1 MFTKQNVNHVTT
13 LKLQDLYSQN
23 WSKVARAV
31 GTKTT
36 LQVKS
41 YIKSHPELI
50 SSSSVHISNT
60 PSPPQFINEV
70 EVSNEDSVAHFSVG
84 DIVYETEVPAVSM
97 EEVIAS
103 VATSWELSSV
113 KNGKKTNRSKPKTPS
128 KDTKYDQ
135 KNTFKAVYYKFV
147 IFLQTSK
154 KFITSKE
161 GARKT

>member
-1 MFTKQNVNHVTT
+1 MLVYSFNKTATFQ
-13 LKLQDLYSQN
+13 LQDLYSQN

-70 EVSNEDSVAHFSVG
+70 EVSNEESVSHFSVG
-84 DIVYETEVPAVSM
+84 DIVYEAEVPAVSM

-113 KNGKKTNRSKPKTPS
+113 KNGKKINRSKPKTPS
-128 KDTKYDQ
+128 KDMKYSSQ
-135 KNTFKAVYYKFV
+135 NKFKYRLLNQFC
-147 IFLQTSK
+147 FSLPPD
-154 KFITSKE
+154 
-161 GARKT
+161 G